1 MSSEAAE
8 AQGLDSIY
16 SEGTLALADS
26 LLDFLMSISSND
38 GSGYSETL
46 AMRQFRQKVQ
56 QTTKMNDKELRSR
69 RTLGKRRLTNRTG
82 VPADD
87 LHAHGGRQRGSV
99 QEHQQLPVV
108 LHGEQQRVPVASLE
122 MRYA

>member
-8 AQGLDSIY
+8 AQGVESIY
-16 SEGTLALADS
+16 YEGTLALADS

-56 QTTKMNDKELRSR
+56 QTTKMDDKELRSR
-69 RTLGKRRLTNRTG
+69 RTF
-82 VPADD
+82 
-87 LHAHGGRQRGSV
+87 GREERN
-99 QEHQQLPVV
+99 E
-108 LHGEQQRVPVASLE
+108 
-122 MRYA
+122 